1 MTPTRLLIGQILVV
15 FAIVIAGVWA
25 ATQWC
30 AAALGYAAAYEAAY
44 GEAESVADLVP
55 YMLQSFLAGD
65 RGFAKARNVLGQDRA
80 RR

>member
-1 MTPTRLLIGQILVV
+1 MVDLKLPKLPDRAPVKMTISIPPDLKH
-15 FAIVIAGVWA
+15 
-25 ATQWC
+25 
-30 AAALGYAAAYEAAY
+30 ALDDYAAAYEAAY
-44 GEAESVADLVP
+44 GEAEAVADLVP